1 MSEEPHPGM
10 LSILIGD
17 AQCFHRLLLFG
28 WAQTEN
34 FPLHITLGPA
44 QPCCPQRPVCVF
56 LLCLPQ
62 QAGAILADTA
72 SSQGRDWCRLCF
84 KFKPKDLHV
93 NLGQRLILSAS
104 PYFFILKWKKKTG
117 GGVVGRESGDG
128 KCRTVLFSTR
138 LHLEAVWFN
147 SSRLQGTGRNPQN
160 IQTIQKL
167 TNHCTPL
174 LFAHKT
180 KTQRLLGY
188 GQKRIQLKRKLKET
202 ANPPINN

>member
-1 MSEEPHPGM
+1 MFSQAPPVWLGADRKLSPTYNPWTSTALLSSAPCLCFPAVPPAAGRSNPCRHSLQPGEGLM
-10 LSILIGD
+10 QAVL
-17 AQCFHRLLLFG
+17 QVQTKRPPCEFG
-28 WAQTEN
+28 SA
-34 FPLHITLGPA
+34 IDTLG
-44 QPCCPQRPVCVF
+44 QPV
-56 LLCLPQ
+56 LLH
-62 QAGAILADTA
+62 
-72 SSQGRDWCRLCF
+72 F
-84 KFKPKDLHV
+84 KVEKE
-93 NLGQRLILSAS
+93 N
-104 PYFFILKWKKKTG
+104 G

>member
-72 SSQGRDWCRLCF
+72 SSQGRD
-84 KFKPKDLHV
+84 
-93 NLGQRLILSAS
+93 
-104 PYFFILKWKKKTG
+104 
-117 GGVVGRESGDG
+117 
-128 KCRTVLFSTR
+128 
-138 LHLEAVWFN
+138 
-147 SSRLQGTGRNPQN
+147 
-160 IQTIQKL
+160 
-167 TNHCTPL
+167 
-174 LFAHKT
+174 
-180 KTQRLLGY
+180 
-188 GQKRIQLKRKLKET
+188 
-202 ANPPINN
+202 